1 VVSHYAKSL
10 PSNKLCQHLIK
21 RFFCE
26 QKRRRSSRQDCLE
39 KKLSTTVEELS
50 LQPKEFGEHKNEGI
64 TGEKKTVLQNI
75 SISPGF
81 CHIQFDICLVCF

>member
-39 KKLSTTVEELS
+39 KKLSTTAEELS
-50 LQPKEFGEHKNEGI
+50 LQKKESVNTNNERI
-64 TGEKKTVLQNI
+64 AQLKKQFYKI
-75 SISPGF
+75 SQSQQVFAIF
-81 CHIQFDICLVCF
+81 I